1 MCGYTKAKKHVI
13 LSISRNFCPC
23 NSDAILHLNGC
34 DIKGS
39 TIMFYEV
46 TNPFVDLK
54 AESNPQFFSK
64 DVTCIDPSAKPV
76 RHVEQL
82 IEELQSTLT
91 TGDLCS
97 AGKVN
102 T

>member
-1 MCGYTKAKKHVI
+1 
-13 LSISRNFCPC
+13 
-23 NSDAILHLNGC
+23 
-34 DIKGS
+34 
-39 TIMFYEV
+39 MFYEV

-97 AGKVN
+97 AGNVN